1 MDSYHWCLS
10 WANLVQ
16 VVPRCRLRS
25 SLHLVFG
32 LPRGLN
38 HLRGT
43 QDVALMVHLLSWS
56 LATWPAHRYF
66 DCLMWSMMSVT
77 PVCCR
82 IQVLCLWSQRVM
94 PSIILSIFLCAT
106 ASASIWAVVK
116 AQVSLP
122 YVITGSTYSLNT
134 FFLICMLALRLLMIS
149 STLLKATHPKVIR
162 LLISGMVA
170 WWWRGGSVGSMRD
183 S

>member
-1 MDSYHWCLS
+1 MAKPGHCKTIPVVSVLSIKAFLVRFPSGLHGHLLYPPLHHKLWTVRTDFVPFHHHHHHLRVVLSLLSLWRNPYLDSFHWCLP

-25 SLHLVFG
+25 SLHLIFG
-32 LPRGLN
+32 LPPGLN

-56 LATWPAHRYF
+56 LATWPAHRCF

-82 IQVLCLWSQRVM
+82 IQVLCLWSHTEKQ
-94 PSIILSIFLCAT
+94 L
-106 ASASIWAVVK
+106 
-116 AQVSLP
+116 
-122 YVITGSTYSLNT
+122 
-134 FFLICMLALRLLMIS
+134 
-149 STLLKATHPKVIR
+149 
-162 LLISGMVA
+162 
-170 WWWRGGSVGSMRD
+170 
-183 S
+183 